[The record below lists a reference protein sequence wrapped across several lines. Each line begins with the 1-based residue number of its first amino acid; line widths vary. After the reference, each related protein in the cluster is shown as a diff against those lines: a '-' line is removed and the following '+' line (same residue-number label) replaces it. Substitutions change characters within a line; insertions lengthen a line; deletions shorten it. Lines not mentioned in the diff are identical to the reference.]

1 MRVWKSACYL
11 DHPDM
16 SRVCSACGTSV
27 ARGDCHKNRYGE
39 YICREC
45 QSAGIKFVRRGP
57 PSNVM
62 RLVIQVFLFGLIV
75 ASLVF
80 FVTWQFLLASDSSPV
95 VGGVY
100 DAAID
105 TSVGTSLIR
114 PGTAQRIESPSDAVS
129 ETGRQ

>member
-1 MRVWKSACYL
+1 
-11 DHPDM
+11 M

-27 ARGDCHKNRYGE
+27 AREDCHKNRYGE

-62 RLVIQVFLFGLIV
+62 RLVIQVFLFGLTV

-80 FVTWQFLLASDSSPV
+80 FVTWQFFLTSDSSPV
-95 VGGVY
+95 VGGGY

-105 TSVGTSLIR
+105 TNVGTSLNR
-114 PGTAQRIESPSDAVS
+114 PAKAQRIDSPSDAVS
-129 ETGRQ
+129 ETERQTP